1 LTLSE
6 SLINGVPSTN
16 TDLRWSSARSSRR
29 NCKWATTLPVS
40 PGRTKITVTARTVD
54 QKLR

>member
-1 LTLSE
+1 MYCDDRHHR
-6 SLINGVPSTN
+6 PSGKLASIPL
-16 TDLRWSSARSSRR
+16 DAFPVADQS
-29 NCKWATTLPVS
+29 VS